1 MAAVAAMPGASGF
14 QFFPLQ
20 VGPCT
25 PYARSR
31 KYLFMGVSVYQA
43 LMALM
48 ALLEFA
54 NFLSGIV
61 MLGGCLIAFW
71 AVKEDMNITYVSW
84 FGVVSFIG
92 FVAGVVGAFIGF
104 AVKISTIIVKFNI
117 PMSCFFGCLL
127 AWFIFADYEEE
138 HPESNDMVGSW
149 CRAFRLLK
157 PKPIAQAFGMP
168 ASGTLLSKG
177 ALPQFGSGNL
187 AGYSDNAKGA
197 AAGYGAY
204 GMGQLASA
212 KGYAT
217 EQANQ
222 YGAMGKDAYATQQA
236 NANQYGAAGQAY
248 ANQYGAAGQDAYAQ
262 QQAKAQE
269 GGFASS
275 FFGGG
280 AGVGA
285 AFGGAG
291 VGAAFAGP
299 PIGAPAKIQDMKGP
313 GDVRRDP
320 FLTQ

>member
-1 MAAVAAMPGASGF
+1 MQNMAAVAAMPGANGF

-31 KYLFMGVSVYQA
+31 KYLFMGVSAYQF
-43 LMALM
+43 LMAIM

-61 MLGGCLIAFW
+61 MIGGCFIAFW
-71 AVKEDMNITYVSW
+71 AVKEDMNITYISW

-117 PMSCFFGCLL
+117 PLSCFFGCLL

-138 HPESNDMVGSW
+138 HPESHDMVGSW

-157 PKPIAQAFGMP
+157 PKPVAQAFGMP

-187 AGYSDNAKGA
+187 AGYSDNAKG
-197 AAGYGAY
+197 YGAGFMAY
-204 GMGQLASA
+204 GSGQMANA

-217 EQANQ
+217 DQANQ
-222 YGAMGKDAYATQQA
+222 YGAQGKDMYATQQA
-236 NANQYGAAGQAY
+236 NVNQYGAM
-248 ANQYGAAGQDAYAQ
+248 GQDAYAQ

-280 AGVGA
+280 GPGGYAA
-285 AFGGAG
+285 PAFGG
-291 VGAAFAGP
+291 P
-299 PIGAPAKIQDMKGP
+299 PAKIPDMRGP